1 MVGAALGG
9 AEALAFPAAGPGF
22 WPLISM
28 GAVLAGTMRAPL
40 TAVIFAL
47 ELTHD
52 ITVLLPLLIAT
63 AISYSV
69 TVLVMKR
76 SILTEK
82 ISRRGYH
89 LSCEYA
95 VDPLEIIFAREVAR
109 QNVAS
114 LPIDVRPGTAAGLVD
129 GRRQRLLP
137 VVDRD
142 RRLVGVIT
150 RSQLDRWILEADP
163 ETSFETVVDRR
174 PAVAQETEPLRSIAS
189 RMAETG
195 VTRMPVVTRDGT
207 LVGIIALKD
216 LLTARTR
223 LLEAERRRERV
234 LGTGLRMAL
243 FGRGRQEQS
252 ATLEAKS

>member
-1 MVGAALGG
+1 
-9 AEALAFPAAGPGF
+9 
-22 WPLISM
+22 
-28 GAVLAGTMRAPL
+28 
-40 TAVIFAL
+40 VIFAV

-52 ITVLLPLLIAT
+52 MTVLLPLLVA
-63 AISYSV
+63 AAVSYSV

-95 VDPLEIIFAREVAR
+95 VDPLEIIFAREVVR
-109 QNVAS
+109 RNVAS
-114 LPIDVRPGTAAGLVD
+114 LPIDIRPDTAVALLD

-137 VVDRD
+137 VVDRH
-142 RRLVGVIT
+142 RRLIGVIT
-150 RSQLDRWILEADP
+150 RTQLDRWMIAADP
-163 ETSFETVVDRR
+163 EVPLDAVVDRH
-174 PAVAQETEPLRSIAS
+174 PAVARETEPLRSIAS

-195 VTRMPVVTRDGT
+195 VTRMPVVAVDGT
-207 LVGIIALKD
+207 LVGMIALKD

-234 LGTGLRMAL
+234 LGAGLRMAI
-243 FGRGRQEQS
+243 FGRARRREAVQQAEK
-252 ATLEAKS
+252 LEAGGEA